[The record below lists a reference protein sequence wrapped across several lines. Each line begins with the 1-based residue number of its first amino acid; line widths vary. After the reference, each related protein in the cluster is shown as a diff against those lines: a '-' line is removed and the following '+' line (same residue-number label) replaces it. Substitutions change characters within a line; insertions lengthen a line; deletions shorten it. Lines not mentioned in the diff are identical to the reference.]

1 MLKREDFL
9 NLTIC
14 TSALFMMFNTDRISR
29 GLFRILVLGIFIS
42 LIFDL
47 TWFFIKH
54 SEFAE
59 DQKVDGGMETNLR
72 KIVLMLSYASFL
84 LRVIYFII
92 IHIIDICSACVLE
105 RFNGLCQDYLEQRTY
120 SNNNYRKK
128 VGNQK

>member
-1 MLKREDFL
+1 MGYSDVPWFTLTWYLLWLYTGITILIMLKREDFL

-29 GLFRILVLGIFIS
+29 SLFRVLVLGIFIS

-72 KIVLMLSYASFL
+72 KIVLMLSYMSFL
-84 LRVIYFII
+84 LRVTLFI
-92 IHIIDICSACVLE
+92 S
-105 RFNGLCQDYLEQRTY
+105 F
-120 SNNNYRKK
+120 
-128 VGNQK
+128 